1 MCALVVNLSFRGRF
15 DHHQRPFLTPSGNT
29 WEFLKQLTRLNEP
42 YYVVRALREEKRKEK
57 GTKKRLLGGGEREGV
72 CEVKEGRNKVRG
84 KSKKTLLRMR
94 SNPRAKGR
102 KSLRRDERGCFKL
115 FQLFSFFFLKLHDD
129 MTVVGGLALGEGI
142 YQAVKK
148 TLTLT

>member
-42 YYVVRALREEKRKEK
+42 YYVVRGLREEKRKEK
-57 GTKKRLLGGGEREGV
+57 GTKKDSWEEEKGRVCVKWRREGTKW
-72 CEVKEGRNKVRG
+72 EANP
-84 KSKKTLLRMR
+84 KKQLRMR

-102 KSLRRDERGCFKL
+102 KSLGRDERGCFKL
-115 FQLFSFFFLKLHDD
+115 FQLFSFFFLNS
-129 MTVVGGLALGEGI
+129 MTTWWWWEGVGIGWGDISGS
-142 YQAVKK
+142 
-148 TLTLT
+148 